1 MTKVSILMPVY
12 NEAPTVEEAVQRVL
26 DTDFPFDWELIM
38 VDDGSTD
45 GTSELLPVLVERSNR
60 ITLLAHERNKGKGT
74 AIRTAVAAAAG
85 EFSTILDADL
95 EYDPTDIPAL
105 IAPLEEGRSNVA
117 FGVRAFDGY
126 SSHSYL
132 YVLGN
137 RGVTLAAN
145 VVFNVYLKDVITCHK
160 AMRTDLFRALP
171 LQEPG
176 FAVEPEIAA
185 RVIQR
190 GERIFEVPVSYIA
203 RATAEGKKLTAL
215 DGFRA
220 LRTLVRCRLS
230 PRA

>member
-1 MTKVSILMPVY
+1 VTMVSILMPVY
-12 NEAPTVEEAVQRVL
+12 NEAPTVEQAVQRVL

-45 GTSELLPVLVERSNR
+45 GTSEILPVVAEKSDR
-60 ITLLAHERNKGKGT
+60 ITLISHERNQGKGT

-95 EYDPTDIPAL
+95 EYDPADIPAL
-105 IAPLEEGRSNVA
+105 IAPLEEGLVDVA

-145 VVFNVYLKDVITCHK
+145 VVFNVYLKDVMTCHK

-190 GERIFEVPVSYIA
+190 GERIYEVPVSYIA
-203 RATAEGKKLTAL
+203 RPTEEGKKLTAV

-220 LRTLVRCRLS
+220 LRTLVRCRLT
-230 PRA
+230 PRG